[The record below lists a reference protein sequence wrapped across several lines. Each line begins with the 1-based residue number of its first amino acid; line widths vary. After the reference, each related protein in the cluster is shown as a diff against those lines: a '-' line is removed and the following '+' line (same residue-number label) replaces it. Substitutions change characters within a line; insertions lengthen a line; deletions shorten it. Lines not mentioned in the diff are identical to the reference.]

1 MKANRLIMIGLIAA
15 SLLAGCKK
23 KDDNN
28 TNSHL
33 NMDGISFSASTE
45 QHDRNTRT
53 YLEGEDIKWMN
64 GDKILVTNSANQ
76 QGEFE
81 VTGGIRTTNGT
92 FHSANDFDQAPE
104 YNAAYPFGIA
114 SISGTTA
121 TFTMSGTQTITATGT
136 FANGAMPMVAHST
149 DETLN
154 FRNVLGGLCLPIKGA
169 GISVTKIVLTSS
181 NTNEMLWGTFNADC
195 TSSDPNPTN
204 ISGGTNV
211 LELVCNP
218 AVELQGAQ
226 SQDFVFMIPEG
237 TLQTGFTFAVY
248 STGTEPVYSKT
259 VSFPDDNFDPE
270 RFLINRSR
278 IRKVNT
284 DINIEAALTVTTNS
298 PTFISYEKAWMG
310 GTVTGG
316 NPVECGVIYAT
327 PATISYDTN
336 NLKLSDVVEKVN
348 MTDNLSSSSYKNW
361 SHTLAPDVIY
371 YVRAYATSASGETYY
386 GYAIPFASRKDY
398 EHVYHGRLEG
408 AFSVDNG
415 VTRHFAMGNLQ
426 YKPTDAT
433 WYYADYQFEYI
444 GYIQN
449 YGNYEDFGNV
459 FEDGEQ
465 PIASDNHFRSDNTGV
480 DAFSDLSVIDTEEE
494 VNTSNNSYNDRYPG
508 KVDWFTWGSSG
519 YNHSNL
525 PPDVTPFY
533 QPYCRIKSYTPNKI
547 EGDHGYYEDQP
558 FRYFNNFYGPYDT
571 YYYIGGNATTNLSLA
586 NGADWAIN
594 TIQNGSASGKYT
606 ISSAEWDY
614 LLNTRSAGTVNGKTD
629 ARYSFAILNVRNG
642 EERNI
647 VKGIFLFPDDF
658 EWPETYVKHYPLHI
672 NDYFVTTWDNVAV
685 FTEAEWSLLEHS
697 NMVFLPAS
705 GCYGK
710 SGHAEWGNLGGR
722 YWTSTAVAPT
732 ETTSGGANDF
742 AFSPV
747 HTHGEGIVNAY
758 AVDHKFY
765 GFAVRFMMP

>member
-81 VTGGIRTTNGT
+81 VTGGIGTTNGT
-92 FHSANDFDQAPE
+92 FHSANDFDHAPE
-104 YNAAYPFGIA
+104 YNAAYPYSVA

-136 FANGAMPMVAHST
+136 FANGAMPMVAHSD

-154 FRNVLGGLCLPIKGA
+154 FRNVFGGLCLPIKGA

-226 SQDFVFMIPEG
+226 GQDFVFMVPEG
-237 TLQTGFTFAVY
+237 TLQSGFTFAVY

-284 DINIEAALTVTTNS
+284 DINIEAALEVETYS
-298 PTFISYEKAWMG
+298 PTFISYDKAWMG

-316 NPVECGVIYAT
+316 TPTECGVIYAT
-327 PATISYDTN
+327 YDALSGNPDNLEISDA
-336 NLKLSDVVEKVN
+336 VEKVV
-348 MTDNLSSSSYKNW
+348 MTDNLSSSSYNNW
-361 SHTLAPDVIY
+361 SNTLSPDIVY
-371 YVRAYATSASGETYY
+371 FVRAYAISASGDPYY
-386 GYAIPFASRKDY
+386 GDAIPFASRLNYAIYGGKLRG
-398 EHVYHGRLEG
+398 E
-408 AFSVDNG
+408 FSVSSTKK
-415 VTRHFAMGNLQ
+415 VHFAMGNLQ
-426 YKPTDAT
+426 YNNTD
-433 WYYADYQFEYI
+433 WRYAEYQFEYV
-444 GYIQN
+444 G
-449 YGNYEDFGNV
+449 GEDMSQGFRSGNV
-459 FEDGEQ
+459 YIDGED
-465 PIASDNHFRSDNTGV
+465 PIETRQKCNNYAVEIEQQNS
-480 DAFSDLSVIDTEEE
+480 TEWYDFFAWG
-494 VNTSNNSYNDRYPG
+494 TSGQY
-508 KVDWFTWGSSG
+508 
-519 YNHSNL
+519 
-525 PPDVTPFY
+525 
-533 QPYCRIKSYTPNKI
+533 
-547 EGDHGYYEDQP
+547 
-558 FRYFNNFYGPYDT
+558 
-571 YYYIGGNATTNLSLA
+571 
-586 NGADWAIN
+586 NGADYNEPWRRVRNYNPTNPSEYDNNQNFQNEHFYIFGDKENNLTGTTADWAVNNI
-594 TIQNGSASGKYT
+594 TNGTANGRYT
-606 ISSAEWDY
+606 GSTAEWNY
-614 LLNTRSAGTVNGKTD
+614 LTKVRPANTVHGVSNARFVFAELTVRKD
-629 ARYSFAILNVRNG
+629 AKVN
-642 EERNI
+642 
-647 VKGIFLFPDDF
+647 GIFLFPDNF
-658 EWPETYVKHYPLHI
+658 EWPELLAEKQLSYI
-672 NDYFVTTWDNVAV
+672 NEEYHNMTGEFTNWQLPEGNH
-685 FTEAEWSLLEHS
+685 FTEAQWSLLEH
-697 NMVFLPAS
+697 NDLVFLPAA
-705 GCYGK
+705 GCYGIT
-710 SGHAEWGNLGGR
+710 GNVEWTNAGGR
-722 YWTSTAVAPT
+722 YWTSDHRPLVDPNPY
-732 ETTSGGANDF
+732 SGAYDF
-742 AFSPV
+742 AFSPK
-747 HTHGEGIVNAY
+747 HHYDYEQGGEGIVNPY
-758 AVDHKFY
+758 AKDERY
-765 GFAVRFMMP
+765 IGFAVRFMIP